1 VTVEADN
8 FIKFSPYSA
17 ITDEQHH
24 EFTLT
29 FGQIQAGMEDVAF
42 YFRRKT
48 GTKMTN
54 SRLADVDFGG
64 GLTVNF

>member
-1 VTVEADN
+1 VTVEAHN

-17 ITDEQHH
+17 ITDEKHH
-24 EFTLT
+24 EFTLA
-29 FGQIQAGMEDVAF
+29 FGQIQADMQDIAF

-48 GTKMTN
+48 GIKVAN